1 MEDKELIKK
10 CKDGECICD
19 GCQRRF
25 ICWTTKRVFSDPTH
39 QALYEAYVAEG
50 LPHDEA
56 VQEVRETLE
65 RAIAQAAMR
74 QIAEEREWNEKRPDI
89 YEKKRHWYDEWHD
102 NTYPKIRWDDRPDRA
117 LFKSVG
123 LDEAERGIK
132 DLQKYF
138 RNMIRGDNRDK
149 ST

>member
-1 MEDKELIKK
+1 MNDKELIKK

-19 GCQRRF
+19 SCQRRF
-25 ICWTTKRVFSDPTH
+25 VCWTTKRVFSDPTH

-56 VQEVRETLE
+56 VREVRETLE
-65 RAIAQAAMR
+65 RAIMQAAMR
-74 QIAEEREWNEKRPDI
+74 QIAEEREWKEPI
-89 YEKKRHWYDEWHD
+89 YDKKKQWYKELYDGK
-102 NTYPKIRWDDRPDRA
+102 YPQVKWDDKPS
-117 LFKSVG
+117 LFKSMG
-123 LDEAERGIK
+123 LDEAEKGIE

-138 RNMIRGDNRDK
+138 RSMIRGENRDK

>member
-25 ICWTTKRVFSDPTH
+25 VCWTTKRVFSDPTH
-39 QALYEAYVAEG
+39 QALYEAYIAEG

-56 VQEVRETLE
+56 IQEVRETLE

-74 QIAEEREWNEKRPDI
+74 QIAEEREWKEKNPI
-89 YEKKRHWYDEWHD
+89 YDKKQWSKEWYD
-102 NTYPKIRWDDRPDRA
+102 NTYPQVKWNDDPNRA
-117 LFKSVG
+117 LFKSLG
-123 LDEAERGIK
+123 LDEAEKGIK
-132 DLQKYF
+132 DLQRYF
-138 RNMIRGDNRDK
+138 RNMIRGENRGK

>member
-1 MEDKELIKK
+1 VNDKELIQK

-19 GCQRRF
+19 SCQRRF
-25 ICWTTKRVFSDPTH
+25 VCWTTKRVFSDPTH

-65 RAIAQAAMR
+65 RAVMQAAMK
-74 QIAEEREWNEKRPDI
+74 QIAEEREWKEKPI
-89 YEKKRHWYDEWHD
+89 YDKKHWYTDWYD
-102 NTYPKIRWDDRPDRA
+102 KYPQVKWDDRPDRA

-123 LDEAERGIK
+123 LDEAEKGIK

-138 RNMIRGDNRDK
+138 RSMIRGENCDK

>member
-25 ICWTTKRVFSDPTH
+25 VCWTTKRVFSDPTH
-39 QALYEAYVAEG
+39 QALYEAYIAEG

-56 VQEVRETLE
+56 IQEVRETLE

-74 QIAEEREWNEKRPDI
+74 QIAEEREWKEKNPI
-89 YEKKRHWYDEWHD
+89 YDKKQWSKEWYD
-102 NTYPKIRWDDRPDRA
+102 NTYPQVKWNDDPNRA
-117 LFKSVG
+117 LFKSIG
-123 LDEAERGIK
+123 LDEAEKGIK
-132 DLQKYF
+132 DLQRYF
-138 RNMIRGDNRDK
+138 RNMIRGENRGK

>member
-74 QIAEEREWNEKRPDI
+74 QIAEEREWNEKSPI
-89 YEKKRHWYDEWHD
+89 YDKKKKWYNEWYD
-102 NTYPKIRWDDRPDRA
+102 NTYPQVKWNDDPNRA
-117 LFKSVG
+117 LFKSIG
-123 LDEAERGIK
+123 LDEAEKGIK

-138 RNMIRGDNRDK
+138 RNMIRGDSRDK